1 MVFVTFRKVI
11 SGVVDVYLSNEKT
24 PIGRITINYKNRR
37 WDLWLKNECVLRNAT
52 TLVQAKELMQAILIA
67 AGKADNLSDEIPSVK
82 IQSRSL
88 YGRNDEQ

>member
-1 MVFVTFRKVI
+1 MIFVTFRRVI

-37 WDLWLKNECVLRNAT
+37 WDVWLKNVCVLRNAT

-67 AGKADNLSDEIPSVK
+67 SGRADNLSDETPTVK
-82 IQSRSL
+82 IQSRSI
-88 YGRNDEQ
+88 YEKDG